1 MIKGA
6 YMRYLKILFICHG
19 NIYRSPMAEFLFRDY
34 VRKKGLE
41 DHFHI
46 ESAATSYEEIG
57 NRVHHGTRRI
67 LDSLGIDCSEKR
79 ARRMTKADYLD
90 YDYLIGMDEENIR
103 NMYRF
108 YDNDPDGKIIQ
119 FLDYSRHPRAI
130 ADPWYTGNFE
140 ETYQDIKE
148 GCESFLEHL
157 KKEGII

>member
-1 MIKGA
+1 
-6 YMRYLKILFICHG
+6 MRNLNILFVCHG
-19 NIYRSPMAEFLFRDY
+19 NICRSPMAEFLFRDY

-41 DHFHI
+41 DNFYI

-67 LDSLGIDCSEKR
+67 LDSLGIDCSGKR

-90 YDYLIGMDEENIR
+90 FDYLIGMDEENIR

-108 YDNDPDGKIIQ
+108 YDNDPEGKIIQ
-119 FLDYSRHPRAI
+119 FLDYSEHPRAI